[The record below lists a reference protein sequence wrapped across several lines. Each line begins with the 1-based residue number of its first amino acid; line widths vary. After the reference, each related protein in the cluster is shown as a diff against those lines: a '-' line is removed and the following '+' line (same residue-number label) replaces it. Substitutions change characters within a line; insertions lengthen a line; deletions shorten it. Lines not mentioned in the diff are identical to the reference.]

1 MQIFKVL
8 ITKNTASN
16 LDYIIKFVGPDLR
29 VGSITDVSDY
39 RIKKQW
45 IDNGETF
52 VTFDFIIA
60 MNMEHIFIENIEGKI
75 MQ

>member
-16 LDYIIKFVGPDLR
+16 LDYIIKFVGADLR
-29 VGSITDVSDY
+29 VGSITDVHDY

-45 IDNGETF
+45 IDNGYTF

-60 MNMEHIFIENIEGKI
+60 MNMEHIFIKNIEGKI